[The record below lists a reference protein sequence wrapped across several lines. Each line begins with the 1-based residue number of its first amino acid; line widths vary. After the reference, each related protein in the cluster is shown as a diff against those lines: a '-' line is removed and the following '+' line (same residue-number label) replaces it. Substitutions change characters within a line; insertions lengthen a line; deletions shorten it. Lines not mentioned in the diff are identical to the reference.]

1 MKGPSIA
8 VLVATLAVGIP
19 APARA
24 ETATSN
30 PAASGTTEVTVRMI
44 DSERTVTPG
53 GLPASG
59 DQTGP
64 VVAFFSSLG
73 VFLMLAGAASRR
85 RRTSD

>member
-1 MKGPSIA
+1 MKGLNIA
-8 VLVATLAVGIP
+8 VLVAALAVGIP
-19 APARA
+19 APAHA
-24 ETATSN
+24 ETAMSN

-64 VVAFFSSLG
+64 AVAVFGSLG